1 MRMISMLLDKEMPA
15 PWIRNVI
22 LLLVTAA
29 AGYLILCG
37 ICVINLHEYSGSWV
51 PVQVCMFITGGWIS
65 LFLKANESEWD
76 CEEYEEEE

>member
-1 MRMISMLLDKEMPA
+1 MIER
-15 PWIRNVI
+15 IRNVI

-37 ICVINLHEYSGSWV
+37 ICVINLPEYSGSWV
-51 PVQVCMFITGGWIS
+51 PVQVCMFITGGGWIS